1 VDSHKAT
8 PERALIKATLS
19 SPRKGFAQPALLYVF
34 AFFGTLAKTKKYARN
49 QMIRGGDIVKG
60 SCLLQKG
67 QPYLVVE
74 REFHNPGKGTAVA
87 RIKMKSIKDGSVLSL
102 TIPTQQEVED
112 AQVDIHTCQYQYAD
126 QDNYHFMD
134 NENYEQYE
142 VSIADNPD
150 KKFYLKDGDVYEL
163 TIWEGKVIDI
173 KIPYKVV
180 FEVAE
185 SENYVK
191 GDTVS
196 GATKPVVT
204 ETGLTVRVPLFI
216 KQGEKIMVNTE
227 TNEYVERVN

>member
-1 VDSHKAT
+1 
-8 PERALIKATLS
+8 
-19 SPRKGFAQPALLYVF
+19 
-34 AFFGTLAKTKKYARN
+34 
-49 QMIRGGDIVKG
+49 MIRGGDIVKG

-67 QPYLVVE
+67 QPFLVVE

-102 TIPTQQEVED
+102 TIPTQQEIED
-112 AQVDIHTCQYQYAD
+112 AQVDIKGCQYQYAD

-134 NENYEQYE
+134 SESYEQYE
-142 VSIADNPD
+142 VPIADNPD
-150 KKFYLKDGDVYEL
+150 KKLYLKDGDSYEL

-180 FEVAE
+180 FTVAE

-216 KQGEKIMVNTE
+216 KQGEKILVNTE
-227 TNEYVERVN
+227 TNEYVERVNN